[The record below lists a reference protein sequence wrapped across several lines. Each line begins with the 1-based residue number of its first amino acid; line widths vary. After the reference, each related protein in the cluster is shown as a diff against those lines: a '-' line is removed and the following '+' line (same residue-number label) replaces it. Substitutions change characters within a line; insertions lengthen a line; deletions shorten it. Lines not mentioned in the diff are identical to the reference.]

1 MRLQSAPTHQQ
12 RCCWCRWSSRRRW
25 RLAVAQ
31 CLLVLLAWAES
42 LELLG
47 VAPFLPLWVEL
58 LLLLLQLPQRTEMNF
73 LRLTFLNFLA
83 LLPLRGSWEL
93 LLLALMSLVSFLGL
107 LSLVNSLTLLSL
119 VDSLTLLSL
128 VDSLSL
134 LSFLGLL
141 SLVDSWALLSLVDS
155 QRLLPLVDSWVLMPL
170 VDSQRLL
177 PLVGS
182 WALLPLVDFQTL
194 HSLVGSLALQPLV
207 DFLAWLISANF
218 QAQVVHDWC
227 RCEKAFETMLSLT
240 QLC

>member
-12 RCCWCRWSSRRRW
+12 RCCWSRRRL

-107 LSLVNSLTLLSL
+107 LSLV
-119 VDSLTLLSL
+119 DSLT
-128 VDSLSL
+128 
-134 LSFLGLL
+134 LL

-182 WALLPLVDFQTL
+182 WALLPSVDFQTL
-194 HSLVGSLALQPLV
+194 HSLVGSLALQPLM
-207 DFLAWLISANF
+207 DFLAQLISANF